1 MGEGTDMTVLE
12 SVTSVFTEMANWV
25 STTLPTLSSIFYDA
39 ETGLT
44 FIGTLSVAGLALSVF
59 FLLMGVI
66 QNFLHFRG

>member
-12 SVTSVFTEMANWV
+12 SVTSVFTEMAEWV

-66 QNFLHFRG
+66 QNFLHFRS

>member
-1 MGEGTDMTVLE
+1 M
-12 SVTSVFTEMANWV
+12 TSVIESLTGVFTKMAEWV
-25 STTLPTLSSIFYDA
+25 STTLPTLSGIFYDA
-39 ETGLT
+39 ESGLT

>member
-1 MGEGTDMTVLE
+1 MTVLE
-12 SVTSVFTEMANWV
+12 SITGVFTEMAEWV
-25 STTLPTLSSIFYDA
+25 STTIPTLSAIFYNA

-44 FIGTLSVAGLALSVF
+44 FIGNLSVAGLSLSVF